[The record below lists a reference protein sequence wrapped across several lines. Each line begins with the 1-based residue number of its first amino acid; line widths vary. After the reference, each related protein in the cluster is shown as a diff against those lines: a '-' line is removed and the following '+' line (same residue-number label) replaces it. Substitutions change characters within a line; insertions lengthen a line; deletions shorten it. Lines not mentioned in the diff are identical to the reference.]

1 MFVALRGFYNF
12 YTHLKH
18 NSFYTRTSSTITAF
32 TFEADMKV
40 ADSRLDTDKG
50 NSFQP
55 YLHIPR
61 LRRSRLL
68 DYESETFKWEMVRG
82 REIVCGRNLLQK
94 S

>member
-50 NSFQP
+50 ISFQP
-55 YLHIPR
+55 YTSRGCRGHVSLITG
-61 LRRSRLL
+61 LRRLS
-68 DYESETFKWEMVRG
+68 G
-82 REIVCGRNLLQK
+82 RW
-94 S
+94 